1 MVGQK
6 EGLAVMEQADPL
18 VLLIGLPAIP
28 IALIV
33 GKLIRWED
41 TVLAFI
47 RNYIARVPLVKYI
60 LPFRLVI

>member
-1 MVGQK
+1 
-6 EGLAVMEQADPL
+6 MEQADPL

-47 RNYIARVPLVKYI
+47 RNYLSRVPLIKYI
-60 LPFRLVI
+60 LPFR